1 MPTGEAFRPV
11 ARIDALR
18 AESRPPFAGATTGI
32 APRALHLNES
42 PFPPSPRVVEAMR
55 RALSGANRYPD
66 HDGGALARVIA
77 SHSGV
82 DASRIVI
89 GAGSNELLFVSADL
103 AVDPGDEVVA
113 PVPGFPTF
121 AKSTAMRAGTLVA
134 VPCRSDGCVDV
145 VAVLAAITPKTRL
158 VFVSSP
164 HNPTGGLLR
173 QAEIEALV
181 HGVPSSVL
189 LHFDEAY
196 YEFGRHA
203 GGCETLPLLER
214 RQGAWIAT
222 RSLSKAYGV
231 AGMRVGYGLT
241 SSPDLAAAYRTAR
254 INFSVGSVAMAGAEE
269 ALREEDAVARLL
281 QHNAERRAQ
290 LVDGLAPW
298 GWRAL
303 PSAANF
309 VAFVTPAPAVETAA
323 RLRALGILVS
333 PFALPNTSGA
343 LRISTGTQAD
353 MQAVFDAVAQL
364 HGRVA

>member
-1 MPTGEAFRPV
+1 
-11 ARIDALR
+11 
-18 AESRPPFAGATTGI
+18 
-32 APRALHLNES
+32 
-42 PFPPSPRVVEAMR
+42 
-55 RALSGANRYPD
+55 
-66 HDGGALARVIA
+66 
-77 SHSGV
+77 
-82 DASRIVI
+82 
-89 GAGSNELLFVSADL
+89 
-103 AVDPGDEVVA
+103 
-113 PVPGFPTF
+113 
-121 AKSTAMRAGTLVA
+121 MRAGTLVA
-134 VPCRSDGCVDV
+134 VPCRDDGCVDV
-145 VAVLAAITPKTRL
+145 AAVLAAITPKTRL

-164 HNPTGGLLR
+164 HNPTGGLLG

-181 HGVPSSVL
+181 HGVPSFVL

-222 RSLSKAYGV
+222 RSFSKAYGL

-254 INFSVGSVAMAGAEE
+254 INFSVGAVAMAGAQE
-269 ALREEDAVARLL
+269 ALQEEDAVARLL

-290 LVDGLAPW
+290 LVHGLAPW

-323 RLRALGILVS
+323 RLRTLGVLVS
-333 PFALPNTSGA
+333 PFALPNTAGA
-343 LRISTGTQAD
+343 LRISTSTQED
-353 MQAVFDAVAQL
+353 MQAVIDAVALL
-364 HGRVA
+364 HGRVG